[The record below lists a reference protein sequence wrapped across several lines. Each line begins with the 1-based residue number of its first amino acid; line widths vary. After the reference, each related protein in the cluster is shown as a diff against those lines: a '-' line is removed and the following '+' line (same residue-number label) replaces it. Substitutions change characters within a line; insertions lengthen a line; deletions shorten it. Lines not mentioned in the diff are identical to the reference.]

1 MHTAGLP
8 QDPQLHQ
15 NLMPLTQPPDQ
26 YRVAQD
32 HQVPS
37 QTFPTTT
44 LVSTNLQMR
53 LPSQS
58 SAQTLLIPR
67 RVKVLHQASH
77 HFRLLMSR
85 DSLHWVPQC

>member
-1 MHTAGLP
+1 MDTI
-8 QDPQLHQ
+8 QDPLLHQ

-37 QTFPTTT
+37 LTSPTTT
-44 LVSTNLQMR
+44 LVPTNLQMR
-53 LPSQS
+53 LPSQF

-67 RVKVLHQASH
+67 RVKVQPQASL
-77 HFRLLMSR
+77 HFRLRTSR

>member
-1 MHTAGLP
+1 MDGLS
-8 QDPQLHQ
+8 QDPLLHQ
-15 NLMPLTQPPDQ
+15 NLMPLTQPPVQ

-37 QTFPTTT
+37 LISPTTT
-44 LVSTNLQMR
+44 PVATNLQMR